1 MTSENQGMNDSKELL
16 SGDYTALLAS
26 VKERVCSAQ
35 YAALKAVNTELV
47 GLYWNI
53 DRMIFERQA
62 QAGWGGKSVAER
74 LSCDLKQEFPEVAG
88 FSVQKL

>member
-16 SGDYTALLAS
+16 PGDYTALLAS

-53 DRMIFERQA
+53 GRMIFERQA
-62 QAGWGGKSVAER
+62 QAGWGKSVAER
-74 LSCDLKQEFPEVAG
+74 LSRDLKQEFPEVAG
-88 FSVQKL
+88 FSVQEL